1 MPSSEIHAL
10 SERIDKVLL
19 EFFAVLDK
27 YYQSQAILEENL
39 KSGNLHMSRARY
51 IRGVT
56 SISSLKIT
64 EREMQASTQVQCS
77 GNDLETVFSLMSNV
91 SGDDTETHAT
101 DTLRKR
107 NVGKSSNDGTNG
119 NEDNTDNERQEQ
131 MPDDKKSDNK
141 EDSNTNIKPKSTRKD
156 PLNWFGVL
164 VPQSLRYSQ
173 KNYKLAA
180 EACVE
185 LANLQLK
192 IQKLQ
197 AQYQELLQEKN
208 ILALAE
214 VKVSSS

>member
-19 EFFAVLDK
+19 EFFDVLDK
-27 YYQSQAILEENL
+27 YYQCQAILDENL

-77 GNDLETVFSLMSNV
+77 GDGLETVFALMSDV
-91 SGDDTETHAT
+91 SRHHTQTHTT

-107 NVGKSSNDGTNG
+107 NVGKSSNDGPNV
-119 NEDNTDNERQEQ
+119 NEDNNENGRQEK
-131 MPDDKKSDNK
+131 MPGDKKSNDK
-141 EDSNTNIKPKSTRKD
+141 DSNKTKKQKSTCKD

-173 KNYKLAA
+173 KNYKSAVD
-180 EACVE
+180 ACVE

-192 IQKLQ
+192 MQKLQ
-197 AQYQELLQEKN
+197 MQYQELLQEKN
-208 ILALAE
+208 VLALAE